1 MANGNGLASFKEK
14 LLKARKIIFTKHAI
28 MRCNER
34 ELTQSTI
41 ESCLL
46 NPKNLFKV
54 ISQKADL
61 MSEEKHS
68 LYFRINRNKTLVI
81 VFLFEKEFLYVVT
94 TFIKYRKLDDKVRI
108 WRKRHW

>member
-1 MANGNGLASFKEK
+1 
-14 LLKARKIIFTKHAI
+14 
-28 MRCNER
+28 
-34 ELTQSTI
+34 
-41 ESCLL
+41 
-46 NPKNLFKV
+46 
-54 ISQKADL
+54 